1 MTHVATFDIGSTN
14 FRSAVGTPAGELTT
28 EVVTAP
34 TQPDGLTDQLI
45 EAVATLRERS
55 PDSVEAVC
63 IASTG
68 LVDHDR
74 GVIDKF
80 DTRPGDPDQYDLDVA
95 DAIGSRFGVDVFV
108 GNDVNAAALGEWRF
122 GAGRAYDTTVY
133 LSIGSGIGAGVVV
146 DGTLLRGEHGR
157 AGEVGMMAV
166 AADLSLSASEIP
178 DVWEAYCS
186 GEGIR
191 RFVRRRLAD
200 ETRDTTLTRTG
211 DPTAVDLFE
220 AVRAG
225 DEVARSYLDEI
236 TEYNVRCVASL
247 SNVFDPGA
255 VILGGSVAVE
265 NPDLVIDPIRACFG
279 DRLVVPEPD
288 VRAGTFGAEA
298 GLVGALA
305 LYSGSE

>member
-1 MTHVATFDIGSTN
+1 MTHVATFDVGSTN

-34 TQPDGLTDQLI
+34 TRPDRLTDQLL
-45 EAVATLRERS
+45 EGVAALRERS
-55 PDSVEAVC
+55 PGPVDAVC

-74 GVIDKF
+74 GVIEKF
-80 DTRPGDPDQYDLDVA
+80 DARPGEPDRYDLDVA
-95 DAIGSRFGVDVFV
+95 GAITSRFGVDAFV
-108 GNDVNAAALGEWRF
+108 DNDVNAAALGECRF
-122 GAGRAYDTTVY
+122 GAGRAYDTAVY
-133 LSIGSGIGAGVVV
+133 LSIGSGIGAGVIA

-157 AGEVGMMAV
+157 AGEAGMMAV
-166 AADLSLSASEIP
+166 AAESSLSASGIA

-200 ETRDTTLTRTG
+200 ETRETTLIRSD

-225 DEVARSYLDEI
+225 DTVARSYLDEI
-236 TEYNVRCVASL
+236 TECNVRCVASL

-255 VILGGSVAVE
+255 VVFGGSVALE
-265 NPDLVIDPIRACFG
+265 NPDLVIDPIRARVG
-279 DRLVVPEPD
+279 DRIIVPRPD
-288 VRAGTFGAEA
+288 VRAGTFGADA
-298 GLVGALA
+298 GLIGALA
-305 LYSGSE
+305 LYPGPD